1 MSKDKIIQNVI
12 NKIQKRS
19 KVGFKKYGVT
29 LYDDNQP
36 LDTWLNHIQEEL
48 MDAVNYI
55 EKTRM
60 ALREEV
66 EECYIRDLEVKDPE
80 PITSHPEPDYDI
92 FSKVYMKFS

>member
-12 NKIQKRS
+12 NKIQNRS

-36 LDTWLNHIQEEL
+36 LDIWLNHIQEEL

-80 PITSHPEPDYDI
+80 PITSHPEPDYG
-92 FSKVYMKFS
+92 SMWTTNTT

>member
-12 NKIQKRS
+12 NKIQNRS

-80 PITSHPEPDYDI
+80 PITSHPEPDYG
-92 FSKVYMKFS
+92 SMWATNTT

>member
-12 NKIQKRS
+12 NKIQNRS

-36 LDTWLNHIQEEL
+36 LDIWLNHIQEEL

-80 PITSHPEPDYDI
+80 LITSHPEPDYG
-92 FSKVYMKFS
+92 SMWTTNTT

>member
-80 PITSHPEPDYDI
+80 PITSHPEPDYG
-92 FSKVYMKFS
+92 SMWTTNTT